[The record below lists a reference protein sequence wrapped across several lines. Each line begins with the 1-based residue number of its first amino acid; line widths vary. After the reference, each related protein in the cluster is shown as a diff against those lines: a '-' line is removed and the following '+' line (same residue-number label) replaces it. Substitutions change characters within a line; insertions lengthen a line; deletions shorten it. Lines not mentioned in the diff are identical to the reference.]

1 MSENKK
7 NIIKEIISYV
17 VVIGIAVLLKV
28 YVFSPIV
35 VNGSSMYPTLHDN
48 DIMILNKFSYH
59 FEDIKR
65 FDIVVSKDEEGYLVK
80 RVIGLPGDVIYY
92 EDNKLYVNGKVVEE
106 NFKHGKTEGFGEV
119 KVHEGEYFL
128 VGDNRERSLDSRKLG
143 CFKRKDILG
152 KTSYVLYPF
161 DRFGSKN

>member
-106 NFKHGKTEGFGEV
+106 NFKHGKT
-119 KVHEGEYFL
+119 
-128 VGDNRERSLDSRKLG
+128 
-143 CFKRKDILG
+143 
-152 KTSYVLYPF
+152 
-161 DRFGSKN
+161 